1 MSEKTATVLVVD
13 DEPNLRRV
21 LTAVLEREGHR
32 VLVADGGRDA
42 VRKAKAEP
50 RLDLLVTDYLM
61 PDLNGLE
68 VLEAV
73 RKHHPGLRALLIS
86 GHGTVRSAVEAMR
99 LGAFDFLTKPFDVEQ
114 VRETVARALD
124 AQPGAKAGREAPPAQ
139 SLSPASP
146 SGPRRITKIQG
157 VDMIGDAPATNLMVD
172 RLLQAAQA
180 SKATV
185 LLLGESGTGKEVAAR
200 LIHEA
205 SPRRKGPFVA
215 VSCAALPDTLLE
227 SELFGHE
234 KSAFTG
240 ATNAKPGKFEL
251 ADGGTL
257 FLDEIGDIPHLT
269 QVKLLRAVQ
278 EREICRIGGVKT
290 NKVDVRLVAATNR
303 DLWLAVEEG
312 TFRLDL
318 YYRLHVVP
326 IHLPPLRER
335 REDIPALA
343 AYFLEKIA
351 RENGRTFLDGIATD
365 ALTLLCAHTWPGNI
379 RELQNVMEYAI
390 VMSPTSAAR
399 IELSALPDAVRRGS
413 RRENTLKVIHG

>member
-32 VLVADGGRDA
+32 ILVADSGRDA

-73 RKHHPGLRALLIS
+73 RKHHPDLRALLIS

-114 VRETVARALD
+114 VRDTVARAL
-124 AQPGAKAGREAPPAQ
+124 ATPSGSSTIGEKPALSLAPPA
-139 SLSPASP
+139 S
-146 SGPRRITKIQG
+146 PRRITRIQG
-157 VDMIGDAPATNLMVD
+157 VDLIGDSPATGKMLD
-172 RLLQAAQA
+172 QLLQAAQA

-205 SPRRKGPFVA
+205 SPRKKGPFVA

-257 FLDEIGDIPHLT
+257 FLDEIGDIPALT

-343 AYFLEKIA
+343 AYFLQKIA
-351 RENGRTFLDGIATD
+351 SENGRAFPEGIAPE
-365 ALTLLCAHTWPGNI
+365 ALTTLIAHTWPGNI

-390 VMSPTSAAR
+390 VMSPHRAAC
-399 IELSALPDAVRRGS
+399 IELTALPDAVKRGN
-413 RRENTLKVIHG
+413 RRENQLKVIHG

>member
-1 MSEKTATVLVVD
+1 MSDTKAATVLVVD

-32 VLVADGGRDA
+32 VIVADGGKDA
-42 VRKAKAEP
+42 VRKAKAEH
-50 RLDLLVTDYLM
+50 RLDLLVADYLM

-73 RKHHPGLRALLIS
+73 RKHHPGLRALVIS

-114 VRETVARALD
+114 VRTTVARALNAD
-124 AQPGAKAGREAPPAQ
+124 NRAAAPPPVVA
-139 SLSPASP
+139 P
-146 SGPRRITKIQG
+146 STVRKHPKVEG
-157 VDMIGDAPATNLMVD
+157 VDLIGDAPATRKMVD
-172 RLLQAAQA
+172 QLLQAAQA
-180 SKATV
+180 SRATV
-185 LLLGESGTGKEVAAR
+185 LLLGESGTGKEVAAK

-205 SPRRKGPFVA
+205 SPRQKGPFVA

-240 ATNAKPGKFEL
+240 AANAKPGKFEL

-269 QVKLLRAVQ
+269 QVKLLRAIQ

-290 NKVDVRLVAATNR
+290 TKVDVRLVAATNR
-303 DLWLAVEEG
+303 DLWQAVEEG

-318 YYRLHVVP
+318 YYRLHVIPV
-326 IHLPPLRER
+326 HLPTLQER
-335 REDIPALA
+335 HEDISELA
-343 AYFLEKIA
+343 QFFLHKTA
-351 RENGRTFLDGIATD
+351 TENGRAFPDGIAPD
-365 ALTLLCAHTWPGNI
+365 AMEVLSGHSWPGNI
-379 RELQNVMEYAI
+379 RELQNVLEYAV
-390 VMSPTSAAR
+390 VMSAQDASR
-399 IELSALPDAVRRGS
+399 VERSALPEGLLSSKRRGAS
-413 RRENTLKVIHG
+413 HLKVVNG